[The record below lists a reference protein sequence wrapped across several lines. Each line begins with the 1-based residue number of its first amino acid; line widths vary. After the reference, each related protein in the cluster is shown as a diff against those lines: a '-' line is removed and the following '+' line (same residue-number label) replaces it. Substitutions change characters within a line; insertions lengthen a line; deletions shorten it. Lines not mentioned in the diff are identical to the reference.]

1 VNLVGPATVVSD
13 ACADKGQLSG
23 GQSNGLAVVVT
34 LNGGELLGIS
44 VNQVGKLQQQATT
57 VDGGGLPPYS
67 VASWTEVMTSSV
79 AGLMTSNFC
88 LSTPSTNSPLMNLEK
103 WHVSCR
109 ERINSSS
116 NSSKDAA
123 SSVGRLE
130 R

>member
-57 VDGGGLPPYS
+57 VDGGGLPPYCVVS
-67 VASWTEVMTSSV
+67 LAS
-79 AGLMTSNFC
+79 GGNSNVNVLLGGFVDRGDDL
-88 LSTPSTNSPLMNLEK
+88 LSGGVDDLELLL
-103 WHVSCR
+103 VNTLN
-109 ERINSSS
+109 ELAV
-116 NSSKDAA
+116 D
-123 SSVGRLE
+123 E
-130 R
+130 P